1 MLLENFGHKNKFGKE
16 IININAKSK
25 YKVDW
30 GKKMDERGKYALCQF
45 ERYSVVGLN
54 ESCRL
59 TDQVSRNLL
68 LQGACVMEGICSSD

>member
-30 GKKMDERGKYALCQF
+30 EKKKWMREESMPYVSLKYIPW
-45 ERYSVVGLN
+45 SV
-54 ESCRL
+54 
-59 TDQVSRNLL
+59 
-68 LQGACVMEGICSSD
+68 